1 MQISAYSGAVA
12 AVARP
17 ELNSQEK
24 HLAVLVCC
32 DAGDTVKPGSNLA
45 MVE

>member
-24 HLAVLVCC
+24 HLAVLV
-32 DAGDTVKPGSNLA
+32 ATPGIPSNQ
-45 MVE
+45 VQGRT